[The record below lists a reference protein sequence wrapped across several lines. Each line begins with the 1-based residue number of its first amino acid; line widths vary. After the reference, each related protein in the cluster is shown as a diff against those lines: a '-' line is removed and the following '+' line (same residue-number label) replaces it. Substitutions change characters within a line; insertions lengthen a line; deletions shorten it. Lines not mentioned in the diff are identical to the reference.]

1 MINKITII
9 SLLLGALIGGSAIGI
24 KNSVNN
30 NQIGQGNQNGKQLQ
44 INKSNCLSDDC
55 LTVDDLD
62 YPAGEL
68 SSEVQNVLY
77 KAIQDEY
84 KAKAVYEA
92 TINKFGSVR
101 PFSMIVRAEE
111 QHISSL
117 KSIYDKY
124 GLAIPEPEKLSLSI
138 PDKLSDVC
146 QIGVDAEIKNAS
158 LYKNELLPKVSE
170 YLDIAFVFTNLMNAS
185 QEKHL
190 PAFQRCAK

>member
-9 SLLLGALIGGSAIGI
+9 SLLIGALIGGSVIGI
-24 KNSVNN
+24 KNNIDN
-30 NQIGQGNQNGKQLQ
+30 GEDDQGNQNGKHLQ
-44 INKSNCLSDDC
+44 INRGNCLSDEC
-55 LTVDDLD
+55 LSVDNLD

-68 SSEVQNVLY
+68 SPEIQDALY

-92 TINKFGSVR
+92 TIDKFGSVR

-117 KSIYDKY
+117 KAVYDKY
-124 GLAIPEPEKLSLSI
+124 GLTIPEPEILSLSI
-138 PDKLSDVC
+138 PDTLSEVC
-146 QIGVDAEIKNAS
+146 QIGVDAEIENAD

-170 YLDIAFVFTNLMNAS
+170 YSDITLVFTNLMNAS

-190 PAFQRCAK
+190 PAFQRCSN